1 MSKEN
6 VLCGLDIGSTKIRT
20 IIVKKEYDSSQYL
33 VVGVGESLSY
43 GIRKGTMVD
52 FEETVSSISESL
64 EKAERMSGV
73 QINHAVVSIGG
84 THISSQNSKGVI
96 AVSRAD
102 GEVSSQDVERVIKA
116 ARAVSLPVNREIL
129 HIIPKNFIVDG
140 QQGIKDPIGM
150 NGMRLEVDAHII
162 EGGTHF
168 IKNISRC
175 TEQAGIEVDALVL
188 SPLAAAKAILDKRQK
203 ELGVALVDIGGGT
216 CGLAVFEEGD
226 LIHSQILPVGAE
238 HITNDLAIGLRTSID
253 TAERIKLDF
262 GFANAAEVSEREE
275 VNLSKVD
282 SEEEGV
288 VRKKEIA
295 QIIEAR
301 AREIFVMVNK
311 ELKKIGKSGKLPA
324 GVVFSGGGAKMPGLV
339 DVAKRELKLP
349 SQIGFPAGFKG
360 MVDKIDDPAFATCCG
375 LVIWGDEEVGTGESK
390 GKSINFDSFKNV
402 FGKVRNWSQRFLP

>member
-102 GEVSSQDVERVIKA
+102 GEVSSQDVERVIEA

-238 HITNDLAIGLRTSID
+238 HITNDLAIG
-253 TAERIKLDF
+253 
-262 GFANAAEVSEREE
+262 
-275 VNLSKVD
+275 
-282 SEEEGV
+282 
-288 VRKKEIA
+288 
-295 QIIEAR
+295 
-301 AREIFVMVNK
+301 
-311 ELKKIGKSGKLPA
+311 
-324 GVVFSGGGAKMPGLV
+324 
-339 DVAKRELKLP
+339 
-349 SQIGFPAGFKG
+349 
-360 MVDKIDDPAFATCCG
+360 
-375 LVIWGDEEVGTGESK
+375 
-390 GKSINFDSFKNV
+390 
-402 FGKVRNWSQRFLP
+402 